1 MLDLINY
8 IQLTSK
14 SINSKKNIFA
24 SLRTM
29 TTRFSMGH
37 EDNSSEESNEK
48 HVVMLRNSAIHM
60 AVNEG
65 NNVSIDMIL
74 QAMSKT
80 DINTSSN
87 YKDLFVQLIE
97 Q

>member
-1 MLDLINY
+1 
-8 IQLTSK
+8 
-14 SINSKKNIFA
+14 
-24 SLRTM
+24 
-29 TTRFSMGH
+29 MGN

>member
-1 MLDLINY
+1 MECLAD
-8 IQLTSK
+8 Q
-14 SINSKKNIFA
+14 
-24 SLRTM
+24 
-29 TTRFSMGH
+29 
-37 EDNSSEESNEK
+37 SSEHHS
-48 HVVMLRNSAIHM
+48 VMLRNSAIHM

-87 YKDLFVQLIE
+87 YKDLFI
-97 Q
+97 